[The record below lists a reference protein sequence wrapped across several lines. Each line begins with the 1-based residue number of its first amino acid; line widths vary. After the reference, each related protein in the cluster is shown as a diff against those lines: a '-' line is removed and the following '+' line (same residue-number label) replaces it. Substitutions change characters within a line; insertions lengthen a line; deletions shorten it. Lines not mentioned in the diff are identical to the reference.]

1 MQEEMIANM
10 ELKANKKLLEQIKIQ
25 KEEEELRRTR
35 QEF

>member
-1 MQEEMIANM
+1 MQEEMSANM

-25 KEEEELRRTR
+25 EEEEELRRTR